1 MEIKNIEFSYSQS
14 EDIKVLNDVSITVS
28 NEKNKV
34 VALVGTS
41 GCGKSSIISLIE
53 QFYLPT
59 SGSIIF
65 NGIDAKTLD
74 PKWYHE

>member
-1 MEIKNIEFSYSQS
+1 
-14 EDIKVLNDVSITVS
+14 VS
-28 NEKNKV
+28 NDKNRV

-53 QFYLPT
+53 QFYLPN
-59 SGSIIF
+59 SGIITF
-65 NGIDAKTLD
+65 NGIDTKNLD